1 MGMKE
6 FLDKLASKDPV
17 PGGGSVSALSGV
29 LASCLGLMVCNLS
42 GIPNRKLENLRS
54 DLEDLVEKDEEAFK
68 EVMSAY
74 KTKNK
79 ELKNEALKKASLVPL
94 ETSEKC
100 LEVLKELK
108 EISKKGKKSAITDIG
123 VAALLAYSGIKG
135 AVLNIKINTK
145 YIKDVIFVKDIERK
159 YKKIDKNGEILKND
173 VLKIVEEF
181 L

>member
-1 MGMKE
+1 MKE

-17 PGGGSVSALSGV
+17 PGGGSVSALVGA

-42 GIPNRKLENLRS
+42 GIPTENLENLRS
-54 DLEDLVEKDEEAFK
+54 TLEKLVKKDEKAFE
-68 EVMSAY
+68 EVISAY

-100 LEVLKELK
+100 LNVLKELK
-108 EISKKGKKSAITDIG
+108 AISKKGKKSAITDTG

-135 AVLNIKINTK
+135 AILNIKINNK
-145 YIKDVIFVKDIERK
+145 YITDETFVKDTDKKYHEIEKRGETL
-159 YKKIDKNGEILKND
+159 KNEILRT
-173 VLKIVEEF
+173 VEEF

>member
-1 MGMKE
+1 MKE
-6 FLDKLASKDPV
+6 FLDRLASKDPV

-42 GIPNRKLENLRS
+42 NIQAESLEGLRS
-54 DLEDLVEKDEEAFK
+54 DLEELVEKDEEAFK
-68 EVMSAY
+68 EVMLAY

-79 ELKNEALKKASLVPL
+79 ELKKEALKKASLVPL

-100 LEVLKELK
+100 LEVLEELK
-108 EISKKGKKSAITDIG
+108 KISKEGKRSAITDIG

-145 YIKDVIFVKDIERK
+145 YIKDEVFVKDIEKK
-159 YKKIDKNGEILKND
+159 YSKIEKNGEALKND
-173 VLKIVEEF
+173 VLRIVEEF

>member
-1 MGMKE
+1 MKD
-6 FLDKLASKDPV
+6 FLDRLASKEPV

-42 GIPNRKLENLRS
+42 NIQAESLENLRS
-54 DLEDLVEKDEEAFK
+54 DLEELVEKDEEAFK
-68 EVMSAY
+68 EVMLVY

-79 ELKNEALKKASLVPL
+79 ELKKEALKKASLVPL

-108 EISKKGKKSAITDIG
+108 EISKKGKKSVITDIG

-145 YIKDVIFVKDIERK
+145 YIKDEVFVKDIEKK
-159 YKKIDKNGEILKND
+159 YSKIEKEGEALKND

>member
-1 MGMKE
+1 MKE
-6 FLDKLASKDPV
+6 FLDRLASKDPV

-42 GIPNRKLENLRS
+42 NIQAESLENLRS
-54 DLEDLVEKDEEAFK
+54 DLEELVEKDEEAFK

-79 ELKNEALKKASLVPL
+79 ELKKEALKKASLVPL

-108 EISKKGKKSAITDIG
+108 EISKEGKRSAITDIG

-145 YIKDVIFVKDIERK
+145 YIKDEVFVKDIEKK
-159 YKKIDKNGEILKND
+159 YSKIEKNGEALKND

>member
-1 MGMKE
+1 MKE
-6 FLDKLASKDPV
+6 FLDRLASKEPV

-42 GIPNRKLENLRS
+42 NIQAESLENLRS
-54 DLEDLVEKDEEAFK
+54 DLEELVEKDEEAFK

-79 ELKNEALKKASLVPL
+79 ELKKEALKKASLVPL

-145 YIKDVIFVKDIERK
+145 YIKDEVFVKDIEKK
-159 YKKIDKNGEILKND
+159 YSKIEKEGETLKND
-173 VLKIVEEF
+173 VLKIVEGF